1 MSKGIEVDISPGE
14 FLDKLTILRI
24 KTERVVDPEKAVN
37 VRREHSLLQDRFD
50 EAVERTPQLDAL
62 VLRLEDVNRMLWD
75 IEDAIREKERAK
87 TFDQEF
93 IEIARSV
100 YMQNDRRAAIKREI
114 NELLGSS
121 LVEEKSYSDY

>member
-1 MSKGIEVDISPGE
+1 
-14 FLDKLTILRI
+14 
-24 KTERVVDPEKAVN
+24 
-37 VRREHSLLQDRFD
+37 
-50 EAVERTPQLDAL
+50 
-62 VLRLEDVNRMLWD
+62 MLWD

>member
-1 MSKGIEVDISPGE
+1 MPKGIEVEISPGE
-14 FLDKLTILRI
+14 FIDKLTILRI
-24 KTERVVDPEKAVN
+24 KTERVFDPEKAAN
-37 VRREHSLLQDRFD
+37 VRHEHSVLQDRFD
-50 EAVERTPQLDAL
+50 EAVERTPELDAL
-62 VLRLEDVNRMLWD
+62 VLRLQDVNRMLWD

>member
-1 MSKGIEVDISPGE
+1 MSNGIEVQISPGD
-14 FLDKLTILRI
+14 FIDKLTILRI
-24 KTERVVDPEKAVN
+24 KKENVSDPAKAAN
-37 VRREHSLLQDRFD
+37 VQHEHDALQRRFD
-50 EAVERTPQLDAL
+50 EAVERTPELDAL
-62 VLRLEDVNRMLWD
+62 VLRLQDVNRMLWD
-75 IEDAIREKERAK
+75 IEDGIREKERVK

-100 YMQNDRRAAIKREI
+100 YKQNDRRAAIKREI